1 MRCEKG
7 FPKMTTQ
14 RHPTALH
21 RFDGVEG
28 EEDSHGRKDDRVF
41 TYHLESLDVASIVR
55 EKLGGRM
62 RH

>member
-1 MRCEKG
+1 
-7 FPKMTTQ
+7 MTTQ